1 MLFSIEER
9 VKYYTANL
17 NTKYEFKFDESQE
30 IIYYNK
36 DNKECTYTDQGGQA
50 YTLCCIHKNFSFD
63 KYHKVFWDIKRN
75 FKGRYYI
82 PDDNPYKS
90 AILNEYNEVK
100 YNYNINS
107 YIKPIIDLVNS
118 DIYFKDK
125 AFIVRPGDMI
135 FNSTIPLISKTRPS
149 VDNLDKVNNVII
161 NLDQDRH
168 WNSPIKVVDEH
179 DISFTK
185 KNNKLIW
192 RGSITGFFHH
202 PTRPSRLKLCET
214 YINHPNRMIDIGFCT
229 PYLSTNNIN
238 LGKEGITIGNMLKSK
253 FLVST
258 EGGDVATNLKW
269 IMYSNSVPLMPKPTM
284 VSWFMEDK
292 LIPWTHYIPLKDD
305 FSDLEEKYNWCL
317 KNIDKCEIIAINGKK
332 YVEQFLDKEREK
344 IITNL
349 VLKKYADFVKIKTVW
364 ELKEDDNIS

>member
-1 MLFSIEER
+1 M
-9 VKYYTANL
+9 
-17 NTKYEFKFDESQE
+17 
-30 IIYYNK
+30 II
-36 DNKECTYTDQGGQA
+36 
-50 YTLCCIHKNFSFD
+50 
-63 KYHKVFWDIKRN
+63 
-75 FKGRYYI
+75 
-82 PDDNPYKS
+82 PYKG
-90 AILNEYNEVK
+90 AILNEYNEEK

-214 YINHPNRMIDIGFCT
+214 YINHPNRMIDIGFCM

-238 LGKEGITIGNMLKSK
+238 LGKQGLTIDNMLTSK
-253 FLVST
+253 FLVSV

-305 FSDLEEKYNWCL
+305 F
-317 KNIDKCEIIAINGKK
+317 
-332 YVEQFLDKEREK
+332 
-344 IITNL
+344 
-349 VLKKYADFVKIKTVW
+349 
-364 ELKEDDNIS
+364 